1 MSGPARDPIAIT
13 ALSSFS
19 GFGAGAS
26 VFAEALMSGRS
37 SIAPVA
43 SFDTSAAQAHLA
55 SEIKDFDAAQYI
67 APAKLRRI
75 DRIGRLAVAACGV
88 ALKDAGL
95 VSATGHDDVGIAIG
109 SNTSG
114 VHSLVDYLDR
124 LRTLGPPGASALDF
138 SNTVGNAAASLCG
151 IEFSMRGP
159 NVTLSYKEASSFSAV
174 AYAASLI
181 RAGRARAMVTGGV
194 DDIEPMLFDVH
205 DRFGALATDR
215 GDGEASRPFDR
226 RRNGFVMGTGAFMI
240 LIEQAAAAAERGAP
254 IAGQLLGIGATA
266 ASAGMNDW
274 PRQPTQIARAMRLG
288 IAEAGLTPGDIGVV
302 FASANST
309 AQLDRVE
316 ADAIAD
322 VFGKFAVPVTSIKG
336 AIGECGST
344 GTASLIAAVLCAK
357 HGIIPPTVGFAEPD
371 PACPVD
377 VSGLPRPW
385 PQGKRAALV
394 NSLAAGGACYSI
406 VVRG

>member
-19 GFGAGAS
+19 GFGAGAAAF
-26 VFAEALMSGRS
+26 VQALLEGRT
-37 SIAPVA
+37 SIAPIQ
-43 SFDTSAAQAHLA
+43 SFDTTAARAHLA
-55 SEIKDFDAAQYI
+55 SEIAGFDAAQYI

-95 VSATGHDDVGIAIG
+95 ISPAGHDDVGIAIG

-124 LRTLGPPGASALDF
+124 LRSLGPPGASALDF

-151 IEFSMRGP
+151 IEFGMRGP
-159 NVTLSYKEASSFSAV
+159 NVTLSYKEASSFSAI
-174 AYAASLI
+174 AYAASLV

-205 DRFGALATDR
+205 DRFGVLATDQ

-240 LIEQAAAAAERGAP
+240 VIESSAAAARRGATIP
-254 IAGQLLGIGATA
+254 GELLGIGARPRRRVSTTGR
-266 ASAGMNDW
+266 ASRG
-274 PRQPTQIARAMRLG
+274 RSRAR
-288 IAEAGLTPGDIGVV
+288 
-302 FASANST
+302 
-309 AQLDRVE
+309 
-316 ADAIAD
+316 
-322 VFGKFAVPVTSIKG
+322 
-336 AIGECGST
+336 CGSRSPT
-344 GTASLIAAVLCAK
+344 RASSRTTSA
-357 HGIIPPTVGFAEPD
+357 
-371 PACPVD
+371 
-377 VSGLPRPW
+377 SSLPRRIP
-385 PQGKRAALV
+385 RAR
-394 NSLAAGGACYSI
+394 SI
-406 VVRG
+406 ASRRRRSPTCSARRRWW

>member
-19 GFGAGAS
+19 GFGAGAAAF
-26 VFAEALMSGRS
+26 VQALLEGRT
-37 SIAPVA
+37 SIAPIQ
-43 SFDTSAAQAHLA
+43 SFDTTAARAHLA
-55 SEIKDFDAAQYI
+55 SEIAGFDAAQYI

-95 VSATGHDDVGIAIG
+95 ISPAGHDDVGIAIG

-124 LRTLGPPGASALDF
+124 LRSLGPPGASALDF

-151 IEFSMRGP
+151 IEFGMRGP
-159 NVTLSYKEASSFSAV
+159 NVTLSYKEASSFSAI
-174 AYAASLI
+174 AYAASLV

-205 DRFGALATDR
+205 DRFGVLATDQ

-240 LIEQAAAAAERGAP
+240 VIESSAAAARRGATIP
-254 IAGQLLGIGATA
+254 GELLGIGATA
-266 ASAGMNDW
+266 APAGLNDW
-274 PRQPTQIARAMRLG
+274 PREPRQIARAMRLA
-288 IAEAGLTPGDIGVV
+288 IADAGLQPHDIGVV

-309 AQLDRVE
+309 RALDRVE
-316 ADAIAD
+316 AAAIAD
-322 VFGKFAVPVTSIKG
+322 VFGAKAVVVTSIKG
-336 AIGECGST
+336 AIGECGSA
-344 GTASLIAAVLCAK
+344 GTASLTTAVLAVK
-357 HGIIPPTVGFAEPD
+357 SGMIPPTVGFAEAD
-371 PACPVD
+371 PECPVD
-377 VSGLPRPW
+377 VSAAPRPW
-385 PQGKRAALV
+385 PAARRAAVV
-394 NSLAAGGACYSI
+394 NSLAAGGACYSL